1 VPFQY
6 AGLPGILRIV
16 NKKSRHETSRKRT
29 ALATPQNGYKEMGT
43 KMKINRIAIIAALA
57 LIGIVLSP
65 QIAKAQAP
73 ETGPWD
79 ILATSETDKNT
90 SDGTPLQIITD
101 WKSTTSGS
109 TTTIAPV
116 VANSFTNSNCT
127 ASGQPSSLTVA
138 YNSSTGVVTAV
149 ATMDYGQTITFTS
162 TKTTSNSTFSG
173 TFTSTGG
180 GCTNSDS
187 GNFTAT
193 YYAPL
198 SGSLSGTIESYMQT
212 NTINVSVSLSTDS
225 NFNVTGTLTS
235 TNKTCMASLTIDG
248 TAAQAYGPSIVTGDT
263 EIIYASDTTGDVVG
277 LIFSATDQN
286 GVMLSPAWPKQA
298 YVTYQVLAGP
308 CAGDGG
314 TDAPFHQVE
323 KLVPHA
329 PIHPR
334 MPIGFKP
341 FPNPEQTREIE
352 VRK

>member
-6 AGLPGILRIV
+6 AGLPGILHIV
-16 NKKSRHETSRKRT
+16 IKKSQHGISSNRK

-43 KMKINRIAIIAALA
+43 KMKVNRIAIIIALA
-57 LIGIVLSP
+57 LIGIGLSP
-65 QIAKAQAP
+65 RIAKAQAP
-73 ETGPWD
+73 ETGPWN
-79 ILATSETDKNT
+79 ILATKENAQNT

-101 WKSTTSGS
+101 WKTTTNGS

-116 VANSFTNSNCT
+116 VANTFTNSNCV
-127 ASGQPSSLTVA
+127 ASGQPSKLTVA
-138 YNSSTGVVTAV
+138 YNSTTGVVTVV
-149 ATMDYGQTITFTS
+149 ATMDYGQTITFAS
-162 TKTTSNSTFSG
+162 TKTTKNSQFTG

-212 NTINVSVSLSTDS
+212 NTINVTVSLSTDS
-225 NFNVTGTLTS
+225 NFNVTGSLTS
-235 TNKTCMASLTIDG
+235 TNKTCMASLTING
-248 TAAQAYGPSIVTGDT
+248 TAAQAYGPSIVAGDT
-263 EIIYASDTTGDVVG
+263 EIIYASDNSGDVVG

-286 GVMLSPAWPKQA
+286 GVMLSPAWPSQA

-314 TDAPFHQVE
+314 TDAPFHQVQT
-323 KLVPHA
+323 LTPHA

-334 MPIGFKP
+334 MPLGFRAY
-341 FPNPEQTREIE
+341 PNPELNREIE
-352 VRK
+352 FRK